1 MHNERKG
8 ISNIM
13 NIGYALTGSFCTV
26 SKSLEV
32 LAGLASEHEVIPIV
46 SPAVYSTDT
55 RFAKAEETI
64 KALTDICGM
73 PPVHNIKDAEP
84 FGPSVKLDAL
94 IISPCTGNTLA
105 KLANGITDTSVTM
118 AAKAHLRNDR
128 PLIIAL
134 ATNDGLSQNL
144 KNIAGLLTRKSVFFV
159 PFGQDNPVSKP
170 HSLVCDFSKIPET
183 LDNALSGRQIQPLLN

>member
-1 MHNERKG
+1 MNNERKG
-8 ISNIM
+8 ISKTM
-13 NIGYALTGSFCTV
+13 KIGYALTGSFCTV

-32 LAGLASEHEVIPIV
+32 LKALASEHEVIPIV
-46 SPAVYSTDT
+46 SPAIYGTDT
-55 RFAKAEETI
+55 RFAKAEDTI

-73 PPVHNIKDAEP
+73 PPVNSIKDAEP

-105 KLANGITDTSVTM
+105 KLANGITDTPVTM

-128 PLIIAL
+128 PLVIAL

-144 KNIAGLLTRKSVFFV
+144 KNIAALLTRKSVFFV
-159 PFGQDNPVSKP
+159 PFGQDSPISKP

-183 LDNALSGRQIQPLLN
+183 LENALSGRQLQPLLN